1 MFLVSITLSWI
12 FGQNPG
18 QSEIQDNVKYSNQN
32 DNSQTDKTDPDKD
45 KDKDKKKEKISC
57 CIIYQQ

>member
-18 QSEIQDNVKYSNQN
+18 QSEIQDNVKYSITNVDEIVIQMVKIN
-32 DNSQTDKTDPDKD
+32 INKTRITVKVVL
-45 KDKDKKKEKISC
+45 
-57 CIIYQQ
+57 